1 MIWQISQQGGV
12 SGDLSAKPIQIL
24 YGHTDEITSVGISTE
39 LDMAVSGARDGTV
52 IIHTIRRGQYMRTLK
67 PPTDSSLVMTIPN
80 LVVSAD
86 GHIVIHSSLEGKGT
100 LKNKN
105 ALHLYGV
112 NGKYL
117 GSESLKEQVLDMCV
131 NGEYIVIGSRQGHLS
146 IRDLYSLS
154 LSVSPL
160 IMRVPIH
167 CVSVTKENS
176 HILVGL
182 EDGKLIIVGVGK
194 PAEAKSGQISR
205 KLFGSSRRLSQISS
219 GETEYNTQDS

>member
-1 MIWQISQQGGV
+1 
-12 SGDLSAKPIQIL
+12 
-24 YGHTDEITSVGISTE
+24 
-39 LDMAVSGARDGTV
+39 MAVSGARDGTV
-52 IIHTIRRGQYMRTLK
+52 IIHTIRRGQYMRTLR
-67 PPTDSSLVMTIPN
+67 PPSDSFLVMTIPN
-80 LVVSAD
+80 LAVSWD

-105 ALHLYGV
+105 SLHLYSV

-117 GSESLKEQVLDMCV
+117 GSKSLKEQILDMCV
-131 NGEYIVIGSRQGHLS
+131 IGENIVTGGRQGHLF
-146 IRDLYSLS
+146 IHDLYSLS
-154 LSVSPL
+154 LSFS
-160 IMRVPIH
+160 IHMRVPVH

-219 GETEYNTQDS
+219 GETEYNTQDSQLHFESNS